1 MYCSEVV
8 EQRLEAARECNG
20 WLPEYHSIPDIE
32 AFDAKLLARFPKEHE
47 EARLNSVGTEDPSK
61 AFQLSIT
68 RALNDP
74 RNPRLN
80 KDEIRFIDNEQ
91 ALVQC
96 DAAYYLTRYYK
107 IKNRQNLIQH
117 FSFQGGQRIL
127 FNVISEL
134 ERMGRSIEILIN
146 KARQLGMCLH
156 PDTRVLTSDLRWI
169 RIDDAKPGD
178 KLIGCDENFVAKWA
192 HRHLLETV
200 VEARRDVFKRA
211 LRITMEDGR
220 EITATPE
227 HRFLCKKRKAV
238 DTEWRQVGEMLVGDL
253 IRGVSKTWSGQAYED
268 GWFGG
273 LLDGEGSLRKKSR
286 AGGELCVSQV
296 EGAVLE
302 RARKYL
308 TDNGFA
314 YREDWDRREPSHSS
328 KLGKQ
333 PVCKLTIGRIDEIFR
348 LIGKTRPSRL
358 LTKEFWQGK
367 EMPGKRIGGA
377 WVKIVKVE
385 EIAGQQRM
393 VDLQTSTKTFIAE
406 GLVSHNSTLV
416 QGLIGHKAEFFYG
429 TSGVVA
435 SADKAKTGEM
445 VKMMLMGYDMQ
456 PWWLRP
462 LTSRRVESQN
472 GMITWGAMNS
482 GISFQHGNQVNPI
495 AMGSTPITYHLCLSG
510 RTLVRVSDGRLLP
523 ISEVRPGDSII
534 SESGSSSKVLQSF
547 VSPRK
552 NEITAEIR
560 VKGTPSS
567 LSCTRDHLVM
577 TDHGWKQASEV
588 RRDDRLI
595 YPVRPISKSSE
606 PIVMGM
612 FNKHQRRVIG
622 EKNSRLEEKEFE
634 PTFDLGRLVGLFLA
648 EGSIQVNSAGQPSA
662 IYYTIHEDEV
672 DTVESWCRSVF
683 GPELRATLKRKN
695 SKTAQVVLNR
705 RGFGVWLVENFG
717 EKDDKRISDKCWS
730 WGEEFCRGLAY
741 GYIFGD
747 GHYATRDNSIY
758 ATSVRSAITFGLREL
773 IASLGFGW
781 SQVAYREGG
790 LFYNRNCRPV
800 WILTIVG
807 ETAELLRRQFGYT
820 VHPTKES
827 RSGRHWEWHRMGISL
842 EIDEIADGFSSE
854 FYDIEVD
861 HPSHQFL
868 TACGIVHNSE
878 VSSFYDAAYE
888 LIDVGLFKCV
898 HPSRHVLGFLE
909 STAKGN
915 TGYWADTYWGSKAGW
930 EKGTSRLMA
939 LFLPFFCADDMYP
952 NPTELETHP
961 APESWRPEPETRQM
975 VAESELYVKSNPILE
990 KVLKQKSGLPGDW
1003 KMPREKAWYWE
1014 WNFLEARGKGREKD
1028 WYQEVAHTDKASF
1041 QGSYDNVFGREVI
1054 TEAWSNRDTK
1064 YSVYGI
1070 VGQSIQERHEPDPED
1085 VDNTLPRITVKRDNR
1100 KGEPFQWEFVP
1111 LFWEEPFKDLDDKEL
1126 FENESHMGKLF
1137 VWMEP
1142 EPGYDYSI
1150 GVDTSKGVGKD
1161 GTVVAVSRRGRSPSE
1176 RDIQA
1181 AEWRDNYVSHV
1192 EAWSWVLAIASYYS
1206 RYMGQH
1212 GVMFREPYVAIEQIE
1227 AVGDTCQDQ
1236 MSLCGYSRFH
1246 RMIRYDSMPK
1256 QMKKSKAHK
1265 RGWFTSGWSRPMLT
1279 DGFVVN
1285 TQNGWYQVNSPYTI
1299 WEMDHWEVHYTRAGT
1314 KEKFEHGEDTTDDG
1328 IFANALASFCPN
1340 DRKMQADRSENK
1352 FRQATSRVP
1361 ELDLTPTK
1369 SGYFVPETGY
1379 PASRDKDIRKML
1391 SGSVRGRH

>member
-1 MYCSEVV
+1 MYCNEVV
-8 EQRLEAARECNG
+8 EQRLEAAREENG
-20 WLPEYHSIPDIE
+20 WLPEYHSIAEIDTFE
-32 AFDAKLLARFPKEHE
+32 DKLKARFPKEYE
-47 EARLNSVGTEDPSK
+47 DARLNSVGTEDPSK

-68 RALNDP
+68 RALNAP
-74 RNPRLN
+74 NNPRLS
-80 KDEIRFIDNEQ
+80 KEEIRFIDNEQ

-96 DAAYYLTRYYK
+96 DAAYYLTRFYK
-107 IKNRQNLIQH
+107 IKNRENLIQH
-117 FSFQGGQRIL
+117 FNFQGGQRIL
-127 FNVISEL
+127 FNIISEL
-134 ERMGRSIEILIN
+134 ERMGRSIEILTN
-146 KARQLGMCLH
+146 KARQLG
-156 PDTRVLTSDLRWI
+156 V
-169 RIDDAKPGD
+169 
-178 KLIGCDENFVAKWA
+178 
-192 HRHLLETV
+192 
-200 VEARRDVFKRA
+200 
-211 LRITMEDGR
+211 
-220 EITATPE
+220 
-227 HRFLCKKRKAV
+227 
-238 DTEWRQVGEMLVGDL
+238 
-253 IRGVSKTWSGQAYED
+253 
-268 GWFGG
+268 
-273 LLDGEGSLRKKSR
+273 
-286 AGGELCVSQV
+286 
-296 EGAVLE
+296 
-302 RARKYL
+302 
-308 TDNGFA
+308 
-314 YREDWDRREPSHSS
+314 
-328 KLGKQ
+328 
-333 PVCKLTIGRIDEIFR
+333 
-348 LIGKTRPSRL
+348 
-358 LTKEFWQGK
+358 
-367 EMPGKRIGGA
+367 
-377 WVKIVKVE
+377 
-385 EIAGQQRM
+385 
-393 VDLQTSTKTFIAE
+393 
-406 GLVSHNSTLV
+406 STLV

-495 AMGSTPITYHLCLSG
+495 AMGSTPITYHL
-510 RTLVRVSDGRLLP
+510 
-523 ISEVRPGDSII
+523 
-534 SESGSSSKVLQSF
+534 
-547 VSPRK
+547 
-552 NEITAEIR
+552 
-560 VKGTPSS
+560 
-567 LSCTRDHLVM
+567 
-577 TDHGWKQASEV
+577 
-588 RRDDRLI
+588 
-595 YPVRPISKSSE
+595 
-606 PIVMGM
+606 
-612 FNKHQRRVIG
+612 
-622 EKNSRLEEKEFE
+622 
-634 PTFDLGRLVGLFLA
+634 
-648 EGSIQVNSAGQPSA
+648 
-662 IYYTIHEDEV
+662 
-672 DTVESWCRSVF
+672 
-683 GPELRATLKRKN
+683 
-695 SKTAQVVLNR
+695 
-705 RGFGVWLVENFG
+705 
-717 EKDDKRISDKCWS
+717 
-730 WGEEFCRGLAY
+730 
-741 GYIFGD
+741 
-747 GHYATRDNSIY
+747 
-758 ATSVRSAITFGLREL
+758 
-773 IASLGFGW
+773 
-781 SQVAYREGG
+781 
-790 LFYNRNCRPV
+790 
-800 WILTIVG
+800 
-807 ETAELLRRQFGYT
+807 
-820 VHPTKES
+820 
-827 RSGRHWEWHRMGISL
+827 
-842 EIDEIADGFSSE
+842 
-854 FYDIEVD
+854 
-861 HPSHQFL
+861 
-868 TACGIVHNSE
+868 SE

-898 HPSRHVLGFLE
+898 HPSRRVLGFLE

-915 TGYWADTYWGSKAGW
+915 TGYWADTYWNSKAGW

-939 LFLPFFCADDMYP
+939 LFLPFFCSDDMYP

-961 APESWRPEPETRQM
+961 VPEGWRPEPETRQM
-975 VAESELYVKSNPILE
+975 IAESELYVKSNPILE

-1054 TEAWSNRDTK
+1054 AEAWTNRETK

-1137 VWMEP
+1137 IWLGP
-1142 EPGYDYSI
+1142 EPCYDYAI

-1176 RDIQA
+1176 RDIQV

-1340 DRKMQADRSENK
+1340 DSKMQADRSENK

-1369 SGYFVPETGY
+1369 AGYFVPETGY
-1379 PASRDKDIRKML
+1379 ASSRDKDIRAL
-1391 SGSVRGRH
+1391 LAADNRRRR